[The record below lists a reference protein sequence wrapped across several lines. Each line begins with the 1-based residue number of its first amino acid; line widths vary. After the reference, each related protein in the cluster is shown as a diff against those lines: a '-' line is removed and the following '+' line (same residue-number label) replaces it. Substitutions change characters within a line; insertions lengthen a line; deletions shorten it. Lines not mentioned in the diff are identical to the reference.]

1 MAYVSLYRRFRPDT
15 FQKLYGQEHIVK
27 TLKKQV
33 ETGEISHAY
42 LFTGTRGVGKTSAAR
57 IFARAINCEHPIN
70 GSPCG
75 KCPSCLALK
84 NENNMDVLEI
94 DAASN
99 NGVDEIRDLREKIKY
114 PPVSCKYKVYIIDEV
129 HMLSPAAFNA
139 LLKTLEEPPKH
150 AVFILATTEAH
161 KLPAT
166 ILSRCIRFDFRLV
179 STEEIAEHLAKIL
192 DELKRPYEPDAL
204 LSIAAFGNGS
214 VRDALSIADLCLSYC
229 DGKITY
235 KGVLDVLG
243 ASDLRIVNTLADSI
257 LTGDVKSVLGIIDK
271 AVKSGCNVSV
281 LAKDLTTYIRN
292 VMYMKNCGACTD
304 VPSEQLVNIEK
315 SGALADNVRILRTLE
330 ILAALEGAMRNSLQ
344 TRLLFETACIKAAET
359 KADISVE
366 GVITRLNALEA
377 KVESLA
383 VNGVQISAVSADV
396 ALKAQARP
404 EPRKIWGQIITAL
417 SQERMY
423 ALSSACSGVRVS
435 FDDDKFVIFA
445 KTQLDY
451 NTLTKEKNAELIK
464 AQLSR
469 FTDCGLLIKK
479 DYQENVNNLDELK
492 TLADESVVRVEK

>member
-179 STEEIAEHLAKIL
+179 STEEISEHLAEIL
-192 DELKRPYEPDAL
+192 KELKRPYEPDAL
-204 LSIAAFGNGS
+204 LAIAAFGNGS
-214 VRDALSIADLCLSYC
+214 VRDALSVADLCLSYC
-229 DGKITY
+229 DGEITY

-257 LTGDVKSVLGIIDK
+257 LKGDVKSVLVIIDK

-315 SGALADNVRILRTLE
+315 SGVLADNAKLLRTLE
-330 ILAALEGAMRNSLQ
+330 ILATLEGSMRNSLQ
-344 TRLLFETACIKAAET
+344 TRLLFETACVKATEA

-366 GVITRLNALEA
+366 GIITRLNALES
-377 KVESLA
+377 KVESLS
-383 VNGVQISAVSADV
+383 VNGVQISAVSADI
-396 ALKAQARP
+396 ASKAQTRP

-417 SQERMY
+417 SAERMY

-435 FDDDKFVIFA
+435 FDGDKFVIFA

-451 NTLTKEKNAELIK
+451 NTLTKEKNSELIK

-469 FTDCGLLIKK
+469 FTDCGLMIKK
-479 DYQENVNNLDELK
+479 DYQDNVNNIDELK

>member
-15 FQKLYGQEHIVK
+15 FSKLYGQEHIVK

-57 IFARAINCEHPIN
+57 IFARAINCENPKD

-192 DELKRPYEPDAL
+192 DELKRKYEPDAL

-229 DGKITY
+229 DGEITY

-257 LTGDVKSVLGIIDK
+257 LKGDVKSVLGIIDK
-271 AVKSGCNVSV
+271 AVKAGCNVTV

-304 VPSEQLVNIEK
+304 VPSEQLASIEK

-330 ILAALEGAMRNSLQ
+330 ILASLEGAMRNSLQ

-366 GVITRLNALEA
+366 GIITRLNALEA
-377 KVESLA
+377 KVENLA
-383 VNGVQISAVSADV
+383 VSGVQISAVSAD
-396 ALKAQARP
+396 AAPKAVARP
-404 EPRKIWGQIITAL
+404 EPRKIWGQIITAM

-435 FDDDKFVIFA
+435 FDNDKFVILA

-451 NTLTKEKNAELIK
+451 NTLTKDKNLEIIK
-464 AQLSR
+464 TQLAR
-469 FTDCGLLIKK
+469 FTDAELVVKK
-479 DYQENVNNLDELK
+479 DYQENVNNVDELK